1 MRRPALATALLIAL
15 SACQAAPSGPPV
27 AAAPVAVQSSA
38 KSNFEPVSGRWQVA
52 KPANLRAGPSTD
64 FPIVG
69 GVRAGEALDVL
80 GKVPGTE
87 WLAVKIGDRHAY
99 IHTRLVIQ
107 SDELPPVTQKT
118 VVAVPAPIKQAPV
131 TQIPFTQAP
140 PRAVQTSPLAGPLTA
155 PLAAPVTVP
164 TTAPVTVP
172 TTAPVTAPTT
182 APVTAPTPLTPAA
195 PPPVP
200 TPAPPPAPVV
210 APVPTPV
217 TAAVPAVPAVPRA
230 AGDWV
235 ATGDPVSLRP
245 SVR

>member
-69 GVRAGEALDVL
+69 GVRAGETLDVL
-80 GKVPGTE
+80 GKVPGAE

-131 TQIPFTQAP
+131 MQIPFTQAP
-140 PRAVQTSPLAGPLTA
+140 PRAVQTGPLAA
-155 PLAAPVTVP
+155 PLAAPVT
-164 TTAPVTVP
+164 
-172 TTAPVTAPTT
+172 APTA

-195 PPPVP
+195 PPQVP
-200 TPAPPPAPVV
+200 TPAPVSAPPPAPVV

-235 ATGDPVSLRP
+235 ATGDPVSLKP

>member
-80 GKVPGTE
+80 GKVPGAE

-140 PRAVQTSPLAGPLTA
+140 PRAVQTSPLTA
-155 PLAAPVTVP
+155 PLAAPVT
-164 TTAPVTVP
+164 AP

-200 TPAPPPAPVV
+200 TPAPPTCGGACPDASDGRR
-210 APVPTPV
+210 AGCSGR
-217 TAAVPAVPAVPRA
+217 TAR
-230 AGDWV
+230 G
-235 ATGDPVSLRP
+235 G
-245 SVR
+245 

>member
-1 MRRPALATALLIAL
+1 
-15 SACQAAPSGPPV
+15 
-27 AAAPVAVQSSA
+27 
-38 KSNFEPVSGRWQVA
+38 VSGRWQVA

-69 GVRAGEALDVL
+69 GVRAGETLDVL
-80 GKVPGTE
+80 GKVPGAE

-107 SDELPPVTQKT
+107 LDELPPVTQKT

-131 TQIPFTQAP
+131 MQIPVTQAP
-140 PRAVQTSPLAGPLTA
+140 PRAVQTGSLAGPLAA
-155 PLAAPVTVP
+155 PLPALVTTPTAAPVT
-164 TTAPVTVP
+164 ALI
-172 TTAPVTAPTT
+172 
-182 APVTAPTPLTPAA
+182 PLTPAA

-200 TPAPPPAPVV
+200 TPVPAPVSAPAPVV

-217 TAAVPAVPAVPRA
+217 TTAMPAVPAVPRV

-235 ATGDPVSLRP
+235 ATGDPVSIRP

>member
-1 MRRPALATALLIAL
+1 MRRPVLAAALLIAL

-27 AAAPVAVQSSA
+27 VAAPVAVQSPA

-64 FPIVG
+64 FLIVG
-69 GVRAGEALDVL
+69 GVRAGETLDVL
-80 GKVPGTE
+80 GKVPGAE

-131 TQIPFTQAP
+131 MQIPFTQAP
-140 PRAVQTSPLAGPLTA
+140 PRAVQTG
-155 PLAAPVTVP
+155 PLAAPL
-164 TTAPVTVP
+164 A
-172 TTAPVTAPTT
+172 

-200 TPAPPPAPVV
+200 TPAPASAPPPAPVV

-235 ATGDPVSLRP
+235 ATSDPVSLKP